1 MRGRVSIGW
10 CFVELNIFCLE
21 GPEFFFYLTHA
32 LLVEV
37 LLFLCGMLGKV
48 KVVRESRKVG
58 FQGFIA
64 EDEGMAVFGS
74 EPELGL

>member
-1 MRGRVSIGW
+1 V
-10 CFVELNIFCLE
+10 
-21 GPEFFFYLTHA
+21 

-37 LLFLCGMLGKV
+37 LLFLCGVLGKV